1 VGLKSPG
8 CRVEDLASVP
18 NVGTNLFRRD
28 TNVLATESV
37 RLSELRSS
45 RRALRAERARV
56 SYWRRLVAARI
67 DLALAR
73 VAPPDQLGLD
83 LTLLLDGAVHT
94 APPAHA
100 DLDRVLR
107 HSLPITEIHHLDEL
121 YRLDERL
128 ASYQRDLDDV
138 IATTTAKF
146 IDHLSRDPLA
156 ALAGLP
162 ASPRPR

>member
-1 VGLKSPG
+1 M
-8 CRVEDLASVP
+8 
-18 NVGTNLFRRD
+18 
-28 TNVLATESV
+28 VLATESM

-56 SYWRRLVAARI
+56 SYWRRLVSARL
-67 DLALAR
+67 DLALAC

-100 DLDRVLR
+100 DLARALP
-107 HSLPITEIHHLDEL
+107 HSLPITEIHRLDEL

-128 ASYQRDLDDV
+128 ASYQHDIDEVL
-138 IATTTAKF
+138 ATTTSKF
-146 IDHLSRDPLA
+146 IDHLTLDPLA

-162 ASPRPR
+162 TAPRPR

>member
-1 VGLKSPG
+1 V
-8 CRVEDLASVP
+8 RHVEDLASVP
-18 NVGTNLFRRD
+18 HVGTIHFRRD
-28 TNVLATESV
+28 TNVLATESA
-37 RLSELRSS
+37 RLTELRSS

-56 SYWRRLVAARI
+56 SYWRRLVTARL
-67 DLALAR
+67 DLALAC
-73 VAPPDQLGLD
+73 VAPPDQLGVD

-94 APPAHA
+94 APPVHT
-100 DLDRVLR
+100 DLARALL

-128 ASYQRDLDDV
+128 ATYQRDLDTV

-146 IDHLSRDPLA
+146 IDHLTRDPLA

-162 ASPRPR
+162 AAPPPR

>member
-1 VGLKSPG
+1 M
-8 CRVEDLASVP
+8 
-18 NVGTNLFRRD
+18 
-28 TNVLATESV
+28 NVLASESV

-56 SYWRRLVAARI
+56 SYWRRLVTARI
-67 DLALAR
+67 DLALAC

-94 APPAHA
+94 TPPAHA
-100 DLDRVLR
+100 DLDKLLR

-146 IDHLSRDPLA
+146 IDHLTLDPLA

-162 ASPRPR
+162 ASPSPR